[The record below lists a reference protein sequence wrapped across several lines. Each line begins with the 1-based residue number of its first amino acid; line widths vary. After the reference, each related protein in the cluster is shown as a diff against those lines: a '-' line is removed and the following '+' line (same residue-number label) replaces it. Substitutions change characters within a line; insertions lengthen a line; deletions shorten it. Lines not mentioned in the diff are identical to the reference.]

1 MNLEPLIKSGFLEKF
16 VLNQLSPDEDA
27 AIEKLR
33 IEIPEVDA
41 KIKELEIS
49 LLPIT
54 QEPIIEKSD
63 SDLQYINNPEN
74 EIESSNILDIEPTK
88 DEVNHQIGGTVIE
101 EIKYDETPIILDE
114 ISEPN
119 ADSIVEPFQE
129 VVSTPIVENEI
140 VEVNQ
145 TEENKWAPNFNK
157 NLTDEIKTDV
167 IIENAQESNNTL
179 EVISSTE
186 PEINQDIDV
195 LERRIVHDAKPINVP
210 DLTQS
215 PIPTQSTDM
224 KFKFLSIVASLIA
237 ILFGAASFY
246 FYSKYEIASK
256 QLSRLEL
263 ENKKH
268 IEKYSLA
275 SNELSAKEVELRILN
290 DVDYKKVVLNTTDTA
305 IKRAATIFWNNKTG
319 KVYAN
324 VTKLPT
330 LSSNQ
335 QYQLWAIKAGKPV
348 DLGVITDTTTSLT
361 SQKDIDKA
369 EAFAITVEKTGGNAT
384 PTMEKMVVKAAM

>member
-54 QEPIIEKSD
+54 PEPIIEKSD

-119 ADSIVEPFQE
+119 ADSVVEPIQD

-140 VEVNQ
+140 LEENQ

-186 PEINQDIDV
+186 PEITQDIDV
-195 LERRIVHDAKPINVP
+195 LEQRIVHDAKPINVP

-246 FYSKYEIASK
+246 FYSKYEIATK

-290 DVDYKKVVLNTTDTA
+290 DVDYKKLVLNTTDTA

>member
-119 ADSIVEPFQE
+119 ADSIVEPIQE

-140 VEVNQ
+140 VKENQ

-186 PEINQDIDV
+186 PEIKQDIEV
-195 LERRIVHDAKPINVP
+195 LEQRIVHDAKPINVP

-256 QLSRLEL
+256 QLSKLEL

-319 KVYAN
+319 KLYAN
-324 VTKLPT
+324 VSKLPT